1 MRGKSN
7 GFFSGQNYKA
17 NPFGVGFMRK
27 GEKRLFTCHFMNAQD
42 MPTAPFAWKQNIT
55 Y

>member
-1 MRGKSN
+1 MMRGKSN

-27 GEKRLFTCHFMNAQD
+27 GEKRLFTWLLFMQASYQQGKNN
-42 MPTAPFAWKQNIT
+42 P
-55 Y
+55 